1 MLQAIRSL
9 SPLIRP
15 SSPIRQQYRPQQAAV
30 LPVFGRDQLQRTS
43 VPLSFFNTD
52 PVNTFTSIEKA
63 KVEHISPSLAELPNF
78 AVTPLRIGLDTQ
90 QQQAQFQV
98 TQAQLWVEGP
108 NGKQSIQA
116 NASGSY
122 QVEALENGFILKQG
136 SQSLG
141 RFQGRLIVENEANTL
156 SVNGKIYRGQL
167 EFLPDAANSQSLNI
181 VNSVLLEDYLRAVV
195 PSESPASWPIESLK
209 AQALAARTYA
219 VSNWGKHAGS
229 GFDMKDDTSDQVYN
243 GVAAE
248 HPATNTAVEST
259 AGQIITYGQ
268 RPITALF
275 FSTSGG
281 YTDSSNEVWGT
292 ELPYIQPVPDFD
304 QASPKYRWTLERSQN
319 DLQEAVSKLGL
330 NLGTISDI
338 TPLERTPQGR
348 VKKLEIKG
356 SQGSAVVDANKFR
369 FAARLYSTLWEVETE
384 GRGPRR
390 SFNFKGGGWG
400 HALGMS
406 QYGARQMAADGKN
419 ATEIIHHYYQ
429 GVDIQNLS
437 DKSAK

>member
-9 SPLIRP
+9 SPLIRTG
-15 SSPIRQQYRPQQAAV
+15 SFIKQAPAPAQMPAV
-30 LPVFGRDQLQRTS
+30 LPAFGRDQLLRSGQIS
-43 VPLSFFNTD
+43 SLFKGD
-52 PVNTFTSIEKA
+52 PVSSFSSIEKA

-78 AVTPLRIGLDTQ
+78 AITPLRIGLETQ
-90 QQQAQFQV
+90 QRQAQFQI

-108 NGKQSIQA
+108 NGKQAIQTE
-116 NASGSY
+116 ASGSY
-122 QVEALENGFILKQG
+122 QVEALDNGFILKQG

-141 RFQGRLIVENEANTL
+141 RFQGKLIVENEASTFQ
-156 SVNGKIYRGQL
+156 VNGKIYRGQL
-167 EFLPDAANSQSLNI
+167 EFLPDAADRQSLNI

-219 VSNWGKHAGS
+219 VANWGKHAGS

-248 HPATNTAVEST
+248 HPATNSAVEST
-259 AGQIITYGQ
+259 AGQIISYGQ

-281 YTDSSNEVWGT
+281 HTDSAGEVWGT
-292 ELPYIQPVPDFD
+292 DLPYIQPVPDFD

-319 DLQEAVSKLGL
+319 DLQEAVVKLGL
-330 NLGTISDI
+330 NLGTIASI

-348 VKKLEIKG
+348 IKNLEIKG

-384 GRGPRR
+384 GRGARR
-390 SFNFKGGGWG
+390 SFNFNGGGWG

-406 QYGARQMAADGKN
+406 QYGARQMAADGKS
-419 ATEIIHHYYQ
+419 AAEIIHHYYQ
-429 GVDIQNLS
+429 GVEIQALS
-437 DKSAK
+437 AQP